1 MLKKY
6 QNTKNT
12 QKSNEAGDRE
22 EVGELGWLILT
33 SPKALSFFAV
43 VFLRFFTCTKP
54 KTMVKPTRRGYW
66 PSTFPLRDQSV
77 CVKSYNKT
85 RIAFIFWQKGGPPG
99 LSRCFCALTYGGAF
113 VSPTHMGCGVVRLD
127 ACDGGQDLRSPKIL
141 TIPIFVWMWTTTC
154 MIWDP
159 KSILGLTN
167 ISLIRVLFSVP
178 KKHPDQA
185 HFGQKSSLAWCLC
198 FRVYY
203 ALWPKPAWFWP
214 NLVW

>member
-1 MLKKY
+1 MYK
-6 QNTKNT
+6 TKNH
-12 QKSNEAGDRE
+12 G
-22 EVGELGWLILT
+22 
-33 SPKALSFFAV
+33 
-43 VFLRFFTCTKP
+43 
-54 KTMVKPTRRGYW
+54 KTTRRGYW

-141 TIPIFVWMWTTTC
+141 TIPMFVWMWTTTC

-203 ALWPKPAWFWP
+203 ALWPKPAWFLTKLSLIIIERP
-214 NLVW
+214 FRVMRLRKSHLSEKNGKSIRLPSFSESKVCLEVAARHGGP

>member
-1 MLKKY
+1 MFCLRFLGGLSGAFRDR
-6 QNTKNT
+6 KNT
-12 QKSNEAGDRE
+12 PRKHTPIYHCPSSVPNHDA
-22 EVGELGWLILT
+22 
-33 SPKALSFFAV
+33 FA
-43 VFLRFFTCTKP
+43 K
-54 KTMVKPTRRGYW
+54 
-66 PSTFPLRDQSV
+66 
-77 CVKSYNKT
+77 
-85 RIAFIFWQKGGPPG
+85 
-99 LSRCFCALTYGGAF
+99 FCALTYGGA
-113 VSPTHMGCGVVRLD
+113 VVGPTHMGCAVVRLD
-127 ACDGGQDLRSPKIL
+127 ACDVGQDLPSPKIL